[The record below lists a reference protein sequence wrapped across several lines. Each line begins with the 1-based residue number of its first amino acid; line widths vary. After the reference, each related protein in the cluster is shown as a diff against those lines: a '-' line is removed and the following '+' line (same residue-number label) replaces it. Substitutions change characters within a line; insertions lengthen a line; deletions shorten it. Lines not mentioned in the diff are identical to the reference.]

1 MRLLPLAILAA
12 LAAPAARAETA
23 PDATTLD
30 RVVVTASTSRLP
42 QGDRALPSTITVITR
57 EQLEAQFAVT
67 TDLSTVLA
75 NLVPGFSPS
84 RQKLS
89 GFGETLRGRSPLYL
103 VDGVPQS
110 SPLRDGSRDGYTIDP
125 AMIERIEVLHGA
137 NALQGLGASGGLI
150 NIITR
155 RAPEDGT
162 SQRVELGVSAPT
174 DGASDGLGGRG
185 SWLVGHDAGALDVVA
200 GASWQERGLY
210 YDGEGRAIGVD
221 STQGDLQD
229 SHQWNLFAKLGLQ
242 LDDER
247 RLQLMANRFELQG
260 EGDYVAVAGSIAAGR
275 PTTSVRGV
283 QPGTPP
289 RNRIL
294 TTTLDYSDA
303 DAGGGALRAQLFHQ
317 RTRELFGG
325 GTFATFQDPSLP
337 AGFFDQSQNES
348 DKSGARLD
356 WSRRGL
362 ADGRLSVLLGLDALE
377 DTTAQSLAQSGR
389 LWVPETRYRGW
400 APFAQAEWLLGERV
414 ALSGGLRR
422 EHGDLEVATFR
433 TLAFYNG
440 VSVDGGSP
448 SFEETLAN
456 AGVVVDVTDAFNVYA
471 SVAEGY
477 GLPDVGRVLRA
488 INVPGQDVDTFLDL
502 TPVVADNRELGA
514 AFDDGTWRLRVA
526 RWWSSSDLGAL
537 LVFDAANQSYSV
549 ARERTELQGWE
560 LAAGWRPFA
569 GTEFGLDWAST
580 DGRSD
585 RDGDGRVDSDL
596 DGANISP
603 DRVVLSWTQSLGDA
617 FSSRLQ
623 VARNG
628 SRRFERLG
636 AQVAA
641 FDGYTTLDALL
652 RWDTGRHG
660 ELTLGVENLL
670 DRQYITYYS
679 QTLGTNATWF
689 AGRGRTASLAWTRT
703 F

>member
-174 DGASDGLGGRG
+174 DGGGDGLGGRG

-221 STQGDLQD
+221 ATQGDLQD

-242 LDDER
+242 LDDAR

-294 TTTLDYSDA
+294 TTTLDYTDA

-348 DKSGARLD
+348 DKTGARLD

-440 VSVDGGSP
+440 VTVDGGTP

-456 AGVVVDVTDAFNVYA
+456 AGVVVDITDTFNVYA

-526 RWWSSSDLGAL
+526 RWWSASDLGAL

-603 DRVVLSWTQSLGDA
+603 DRVVLSWTQAIGDTL
-617 FSSRLQ
+617 STRLQ

-636 AQVAA
+636 TQVAA

-660 ELTLGVENLL
+660 EMTLGVENLL